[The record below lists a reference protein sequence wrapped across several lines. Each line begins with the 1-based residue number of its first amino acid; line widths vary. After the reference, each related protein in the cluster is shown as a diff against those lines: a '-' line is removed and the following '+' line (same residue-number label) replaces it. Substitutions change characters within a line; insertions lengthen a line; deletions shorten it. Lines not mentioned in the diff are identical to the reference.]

1 LPHLEASISLVVCP
15 QALSKALDMARTLAK
30 SNAHFRRAL
39 RRLPMGVSSN
49 FRYWG
54 DDQTIYVKRGQGG
67 RLWDLD
73 DNEYVDYR
81 LGYGPAILGHC
92 HPEVDAAAREG
103 QHVGTVFALSTERE
117 AVVAELIAEMVEA
130 AELVRFSNS
139 GTEAVMAAL
148 RIARGAT
155 GRDGYVIF
163 EGSYHGLFDAV
174 MWQADVEN
182 LADASLE
189 PELLPFG
196 KGVPGL
202 VKQLLWHLP
211 YNDPGPL
218 EDLLRRERDRIAAV
232 LIEPI
237 LGSCC
242 GIPATPEFMRAVR
255 ELCTR
260 YDVLMIADEVKTGFR
275 VARGGAQQ
283 LHGVKA
289 DLCTMSKALANGY
302 PIAAIGGR
310 EDVMRHCR
318 PGGVTHGG
326 TFTAGAMPLAA
337 AERTLRILKDTDALD
352 RVSAYGQRLQEGLTR
367 ILRAHGVPHSY
378 AGHPS
383 MSGLFFREL
392 PPRNYR
398 DWKRSDYTFYDT
410 LAQYLIDDGVLC
422 EPDSREPWFICA
434 AHDDACLSDTLR
446 AFETGVVRTLE
457 ALHGSRREA
466 AGKEA

>member
-1 LPHLEASISLVVCP
+1 MPRS
-15 QALSKALDMARTLAK
+15 LAK

-39 RRLPMGVSSN
+39 ARLPLGVSSN

-54 DDQTIYVKRGQGG
+54 DDKTLYVKRGRGA
-67 RLWDLD
+67 RVWDLD
-73 DNEYVDYR
+73 ENEYVDYR
-81 LGYGPAILGHC
+81 LGYGPVILGHC

-103 QHVGTVFALSTERE
+103 QEVGTVFALSTERE
-117 AVVAELIAEMVEA
+117 AVVAELIAEMVPA

-148 RIARGAT
+148 RIARGAQ

-174 MWQADVEN
+174 MWQADVES
-182 LADASLE
+182 LVDPSLE
-189 PELLPFG
+189 PEVLPYG
-196 KGVPGL
+196 LGVPAL
-202 VKQLLWHLP
+202 ARQLLWHLP
-211 YNDPGPL
+211 YNDAARL
-218 EDLLRRERDRIAAV
+218 EDVLKRDHDKIAAV

-242 GIPATPEFMRAVR
+242 GIPASSEFMHAVR

-260 YDVLMIADEVKTGFR
+260 YDVLMVVDEVKTGFR

-289 DLCTMSKALANGY
+289 DLCTMAKAMANGY
-302 PIAAIGGR
+302 PISAIGGR
-310 EDVMRHCR
+310 EDVMRRCR
-318 PGGVTHGG
+318 SGGVTHGG
-326 TFTAGAMPLAA
+326 TYTAGGMALAA
-337 AERTLRILKDTDALD
+337 AERTLRILRDTEALA
-352 RVSAYGQRLQEGLTR
+352 RVAAYGRRLQEGLTR
-367 ILRAHGVPHSY
+367 ILNARSVPHCY

-383 MSGLFFREL
+383 MSGLFFREE

-398 DWKRSDYTFYDT
+398 DWKRSDYSFYDT
-410 LAQYLIDDGVLC
+410 LAQFLIEGGILC
-422 EPDSREPWFICA
+422 EPDSREPWFVCE
-434 AHDDACLSDTLR
+434 AHDEACLTKTLEVFEMGVDRTLETLR
-446 AFETGVVRTLE
+446 AARAEP
-457 ALHGSRREA
+457 